1 MTIDARSERVRFD
14 AALDLEQ
21 VIVRVPDSRE
31 MANDV
36 RDAIAGSINRWGFT
50 VIEHGE
56 FDDPTEQV
64 LALGSLFGSTYRHN
78 RADERGIVQMVPSNI
93 GGEYLGA
100 TNKEHPLH
108 TDGAYD
114 PTPPPVLAL
123 QCVTPA
129 TTGGMSTVL
138 SSKALY
144 EHLAD
149 RDPEALQALFRP
161 DALHVKR
168 DNQEDTKPVFAPVG
182 DRLMAVWRHDHTS
195 KFASDEDT
203 QRAVSLILEF
213 TSDPANV
220 LAFTLARNQIFLED
234 NLSVL
239 HGRTAF
245 PPDVPRKLNRV
256 NFLGD
261 AEFARSR
268 VTFGFPA

>member
-1 MTIDARSERVRFD
+1 MTIEAGSERLRFD
-14 AALDLEQ
+14 AALDPDE
-21 VIVRVPDSRE
+21 VIVRVPDCRE
-31 MANDV
+31 IGEDV
-36 RDAIAGSINRWGFT
+36 EDAIAASISRWGFT

-56 FDDPTEQV
+56 FDDPTDQV

-78 RADERGIVQMVPSNI
+78 RADERGIVQMVPTNLD
-93 GGEYLGA
+93 GEYLGA

-114 PTPPPVLAL
+114 SSPPPVLAL

-129 TTGGMSTVL
+129 TIGGMSTVL
-138 SSKALY
+138 SSRALY
-144 EHLAD
+144 EHLRD

-168 DNQEDTKPVFAPVG
+168 DNQEDTKPVFSPVG
-182 DRLMAVWRHDHTS
+182 ERLMAVWRHDHTS
-195 KFASDEDT
+195 EFASDEAT
-203 QRAVSLILEF
+203 QRAVRLVLEF

-220 LAFTLARNQIFLED
+220 LTFTLARNQIFVED

-261 AEFARSR
+261 AEFARNR
-268 VTFGFPA
+268 ITFGFPA

>member
-14 AALDLEQ
+14 AALDLEE
-21 VIVRVPDSRE
+21 VIVRVPDCRDLGE
-31 MANDV
+31 DHT
-36 RDAIAGSINRWGFT
+36 DAIAGSINRWGFT
-50 VIEHGE
+50 VIEHAE
-56 FDDPTEQV
+56 FDDPAEQV
-64 LALGSLFGSTYRHN
+64 LALGALFGSTYRHN
-78 RADERGIVQMVPSNI
+78 RADERGIVQMVPSNV

-129 TTGGMSTVL
+129 STGGMSTVL

-144 EHLAD
+144 EHL
-149 RDPEALQALFRP
+149 RDHDPKGLQALFRP

-168 DNQEDTKPVFAPVG
+168 DNQEDTKPVFSPVG
-182 DRLMAVWRHDHTS
+182 ERLMAVWRHDHTS
-195 KFASDEDT
+195 EFAPDEDT
-203 QRAVSLILEF
+203 QRAVGLVLEF

-220 LAFTLARNQIFLED
+220 LTFTLARNQVFLED

-245 PPDVPRKLNRV
+245 PPDVPRRLNRV

-261 AEFARSR
+261 AEFTESR
-268 VTFGFPA
+268 ITFGFPG